1 MNIGVPQQA
10 KSGEQLLGILQVSN
24 HTVCSGLADAVSLPP
39 PPPATHTKHHKRG
52 SDSKIPAMEAILL
65 LQTVDG
71 NIANGIRLII
81 ERTAS
86 V

>member
-1 MNIGVPQQA
+1 
-10 KSGEQLLGILQVSN
+10 
-24 HTVCSGLADAVSLPP
+24 
-39 PPPATHTKHHKRG
+39 
-52 SDSKIPAMEAILL
+52 MEAILL